1 MRKGHVSKDSK
12 EGGREPFRDLRKA
25 SQDRE
30 QQVIA
35 KSLGQEAGW
44 LEQSKPEETRKR
56 EGQRRGR
63 GQSLC
68 VLEAVFSM

>member
-35 KSLGQEAGW
+35 KSLWQEPGW
-44 LEQSKPEETRKR
+44 LEQSKPE
-56 EGQRRGR
+56 
-63 GQSLC
+63 
-68 VLEAVFSM
+68 